1 MKWIKT
7 SFQMMRTIDR
17 NFLRKWMLSP
27 QSRLMPHLKKR
38 ESTLE
43 LRPYISRKVDK
54 IEDFEF
60 ELTYYYQF
68 CHGKNLI

>member
-7 SFQMMRTIDR
+7 SFQMMKTTDR

-27 QSRLMPHLKKR
+27 QSRLILHLKER
-38 ESTLE
+38 ESTIE
-43 LRPYISRKVDK
+43 LRPFISRRVDK
-54 IEDFEF
+54 IEDDLEF

-68 CHGKNLI
+68 CHG

>member
-1 MKWIKT
+1 M
-7 SFQMMRTIDR
+7 
-17 NFLRKWMLSP
+17 LR
-27 QSRLMPHLKKR
+27 LKER

-68 CHGKNLI
+68 CHGLKLELRSNNLKYNGAIK